1 ESLRADLRRAF
12 ESKSSEEIDR
22 AVDNV
27 RGALEPYTRFVR
39 SERAKVE
46 ERASILA
53 KLRERLMILKRE
65 IESVL
70 AA

>member
-1 ESLRADLRRAF
+1 
-12 ESKSSEEIDR
+12 
-22 AVDNV
+22 V

-53 KLRERLMILKRE
+53 KSRERLMMLKRE
-65 IESVL
+65 IESILL
-70 AA
+70 AR